1 MIIPITSAI
10 PPGIAPVRCFATAG
24 PTSADTTPV
33 VILMPSAHLVIF
45 VAMME
50 HATSIIALP
59 VVGILTAALG
69 LDVDLT
75 AIATPIARYNATPT
89 VTVVLVT
96 IVETTTC
103 ATALDA
109 GLTQIARV
117 ALIVESTA
125 VAGFHKSVLVGTTAL
140 KASSVPQMVVVT

>member
-1 MIIPITSAI
+1 
-10 PPGIAPVRCFATAG
+10 
-24 PTSADTTPV
+24 
-33 VILMPSAHLVIF
+33 
-45 VAMME
+45 MME

-59 VVGILTAALG
+59 VVGILTVALG

-103 ATALDA
+103 ATALDV

-117 ALIVESTA
+117 ALIVESMA
-125 VAGFHKSVLVGTTAL
+125 VAGFPKSVLVGTTAL